1 MQKVKLV
8 PDAPFATRLDIDV
21 YTLDGGSEKKRCS
34 ITAEFARGDIE
45 ELKKQ
50 GMELCGA
57 LDYYR
62 SWIYDVVRYHI
73 LDEWEAESGLDET
86 VNIISEKIKDKF

>member
-34 ITAEFARGDIE
+34 ITAEFA
-45 ELKKQ
+45 
-50 GMELCGA
+50 
-57 LDYYR
+57 
-62 SWIYDVVRYHI
+62 
-73 LDEWEAESGLDET
+73 
-86 VNIISEKIKDKF
+86 